1 MNWSRAPFSS
11 WRYRLWLRVRSRQ
24 YIVNECETAMA
35 RAIRAENEQRS
46 MQTLVV
52 CLREEIRIWQQ
63 EFDRM
68 NARAI
73 TAEAEVKRLRDEI
86 DRHLAENHSQ
96 DVIED
101 HDAPI
106 YKYVWERQDDPAP
119 QIDEDWITYGTSRW
133 TSRWTRGG

>member
-1 MNWSRAPFSS
+1 MPEYTRNKHFRIHANDAGSEAYDDKYVR
-11 WRYRLWLRVRSRQ
+11 WL
-24 YIVNECETAMA
+24 
-35 RAIRAENEQRS
+35 
-46 MQTLVV
+46 
-52 CLREEIRIWQQ
+52 
-63 EFDRM
+63 
-68 NARAI
+68 
-73 TAEAEVKRLRDEI
+73 EAEVKRLRDEI